1 MPRNLSKKTPSAN
14 LDISL
19 ANIAQLTRLPAERL
33 RQHLSTRHLVTTGTK
48 ATMARRLYQ
57 AIHQPPITQI
67 PTSDSTY
74 LLRQQ
79 LSPPLSL
86 PATQQ
91 SFALPPTMHTVA
103 ALQQPIALQS
113 TQQPASLPST
123 QQPIASLAEPSTTS
137 IQLPPRSVSM
147 QLPVTSLTQQSA
159 ALLQP
164 LPPPVSASSSG
175 SPDLALLFD
184 QFIRYATSTQAVP
197 SGQTAPVALSPASIE
212 DSIAVTSAH
221 LQLPS
226 FNSASRPTQPPT
238 AAYQQLI
245 PSGSS
250 HQPIT
255 GSVPLSRS
263 QLLSQSTLPVQ
274 PQQLQL
280 PQLQQT
286 QPSWLQP
293 TPAVAQHS
301 SSVLQPSMLQQVA
314 SQQCTTAAQHLPVP
328 VPVELQQQIIRG
340 EFIDFATLIHKTS
353 FVEPAQTQNDTQ
365 HYKHKPPAI
374 TSFSLWMQAWNIY
387 LSVMLTH
394 NTARALE
401 LIGYQRIITS
411 ANQSLPLKAWLQYDG
426 QFRTLAASNPHLRW
440 DLRHP
445 ELWYEAMATANTQKD
460 TKRWPCPY
468 CGAKNHFPENCPRSP
483 FRDSSQHHKPSI
495 RRAPGPAI
503 CGDFNNGQCSR
514 NICNFQHICLSC
526 KGPHPRIS
534 CPDRRSSN
542 QHQ

>member
-48 ATMARRLYQ
+48 AMMARRLYQ
-57 AIHQPPITQI
+57 AIYQPPITQI
-67 PTSDSTY
+67 PTSDSTH

-113 TQQPASLPST
+113 TQQPASLPFT

-147 QLPVTSLTQQSA
+147 QLPVTLLTQQSA

-164 LPPPVSASSSG
+164 LPPPVSASLSG

-184 QFIRYATSTQAVP
+184 QFIRNATSTQAAP
-197 SGQTAPVALSPASIE
+197 SGQTAPAALSPASIE

-226 FNSASRPTQPPT
+226 FNSASRPTRPPT
-238 AAYQQLI
+238 AAYQQPRQQLI

-274 PQQLQL
+274 SQQLQL

-301 SSVLQPSMLQQVA
+301 FSVLQPSMLQQVA
-314 SQQCTTAAQHLPVP
+314 SQQCTTAAQTP
-328 VPVELQQQIIRG
+328 
-340 EFIDFATLIHKTS
+340 
-353 FVEPAQTQNDTQ
+353 
-365 HYKHKPPAI
+365 
-374 TSFSLWMQAWNIY
+374 
-387 LSVMLTH
+387 
-394 NTARALE
+394 RASTC
-401 LIGYQRIITS
+401 R
-411 ANQSLPLKAWLQYDG
+411 A
-426 QFRTLAASNPHLRW
+426 
-440 DLRHP
+440 
-445 ELWYEAMATANTQKD
+445 ATAN
-460 TKRWPCPY
+460 
-468 CGAKNHFPENCPRSP
+468 
-483 FRDSSQHHKPSI
+483 
-495 RRAPGPAI
+495 
-503 CGDFNNGQCSR
+503 
-514 NICNFQHICLSC
+514 
-526 KGPHPRIS
+526 
-534 CPDRRSSN
+534 N
-542 QHQ
+542 QR

>member
-1 MPRNLSKKTPSAN
+1 M
-14 LDISL
+14 
-19 ANIAQLTRLPAERL
+19 
-33 RQHLSTRHLVTTGTK
+33 
-48 ATMARRLYQ
+48 
-57 AIHQPPITQI
+57 
-67 PTSDSTY
+67 
-74 LLRQQ
+74 
-79 LSPPLSL
+79 
-86 PATQQ
+86 
-91 SFALPPTMHTVA
+91 
-103 ALQQPIALQS
+103 
-113 TQQPASLPST
+113 
-123 QQPIASLAEPSTTS
+123 
-137 IQLPPRSVSM
+137 
-147 QLPVTSLTQQSA
+147 
-159 ALLQP
+159 
-164 LPPPVSASSSG
+164 SASSSG

-184 QFIRYATSTQAVP
+184 QFIRYATSTQAAP
-197 SGQTAPVALSPASIE
+197 SGQTAPAALSPASIE
-212 DSIAVTSAH
+212 DSVAVTSAH

-238 AAYQQLI
+238 AAYQQLL

-255 GSVPLSRS
+255 DSVPLPCS
-263 QLLSQSTLPVQ
+263 QQLSQSTLPVQ
-274 PQQLQL
+274 SQQLQL

-314 SQQCTTAAQHLPVP
+314 SQHCTTAAQHLPVP

-340 EFIDFATLIHKTS
+340 EFIDCAALIHKTS
-353 FVEPAQTQNDTQ
+353 FVEPAQAQNATQ
-365 HYKHKPPAI
+365 HYKHTPPAI

-411 ANQSLPLKAWLQYDG
+411 ANQSLPLKAWLQYDV
-426 QFRTLAASNPHLRW
+426 QFRTLAASNPHLRL

-468 CGAKNHFPENCPRSP
+468 CGAKNHFP
-483 FRDSSQHHKPSI
+483 
-495 RRAPGPAI
+495 
-503 CGDFNNGQCSR
+503 
-514 NICNFQHICLSC
+514 
-526 KGPHPRIS
+526 
-534 CPDRRSSN
+534 
-542 QHQ
+542 

>member
-1 MPRNLSKKTPSAN
+1 MPRNLSKKNPSAN

-57 AIHQPPITQI
+57 AIHQPPITPI

-79 LSPPLSL
+79 VSPPLSL

-159 ALLQP
+159 ASLQP

-184 QFIRYATSTQAVP
+184 QFIRYATSTQAAP

-212 DSIAVTSAH
+212 DSITVTPAH

-255 GSVPLSRS
+255 GSVTLSRS

-301 SSVLQPSMLQQVA
+301 SSVLQPLMLQQVA

-328 VPVELQQQIIRG
+328 VPVELQQQKIRG

-353 FVEPAQTQNDTQ
+353 FVEPAQTQNDI
-365 HYKHKPPAI
+365 H
-374 TSFSLWMQAWNIY
+374 NIINI
-387 LSVMLTH
+387 SP
-394 NTARALE
+394 
-401 LIGYQRIITS
+401 QP
-411 ANQSLPLKAWLQYDG
+411 LPHSPCG
-426 QFRTLAASNPHLRW
+426 C
-440 DLRHP
+440 RHG
-445 ELWYEAMATANTQKD
+445 TFT
-460 TKRWPCPY
+460 
-468 CGAKNHFPENCPRSP
+468 
-483 FRDSSQHHKPSI
+483 
-495 RRAPGPAI
+495 
-503 CGDFNNGQCSR
+503 
-514 NICNFQHICLSC
+514 CLSC
-526 KGPHPRIS
+526 LHTILHEHW
-534 CPDRRSSN
+534 SSLATSALL
-542 QHQ
+542 HQPINPSP

>member
-1 MPRNLSKKTPSAN
+1 MASRALYYINIATRMRTLRTSLMKILEVKNSIRNIMPRNLSKKTPSAN

-48 ATMARRLYQ
+48 TTMARRLYQ

-91 SFALPPTMHTVA
+91 SFALPPTMHSVA

-123 QQPIASLAEPSTTS
+123 QQPIALLAEPSTTS

-159 ALLQP
+159 ASLQQ

-184 QFIRYATSTQAVP
+184 QFIRYATSTQAAP
-197 SGQTAPVALSPASIE
+197 SGQAAPVALSPASIE

-245 PSGSS
+245 PA
-250 HQPIT
+250 PAAAN
-255 GSVPLSRS
+255 
-263 QLLSQSTLPVQ
+263 
-274 PQQLQL
+274 
-280 PQLQQT
+280 
-286 QPSWLQP
+286 
-293 TPAVAQHS
+293 TPASANPAIMAPANPRS
-301 SSVLQPSMLQQVA
+301 GTTFFLS
-314 SQQCTTAAQHLPVP
+314 TAA
-328 VPVELQQQIIRG
+328 
-340 EFIDFATLIHKTS
+340 FD
-353 FVEPAQTQNDTQ
+353 
-365 HYKHKPPAI
+365 
-374 TSFSLWMQAWNIY
+374 
-387 LSVMLTH
+387 
-394 NTARALE
+394 
-401 LIGYQRIITS
+401 
-411 ANQSLPLKAWLQYDG
+411 
-426 QFRTLAASNPHLRW
+426 
-440 DLRHP
+440 
-445 ELWYEAMATANTQKD
+445 ATA
-460 TKRWPCPY
+460 
-468 CGAKNHFPENCPRSP
+468 GS
-483 FRDSSQHHKPSI
+483 
-495 RRAPGPAI
+495 
-503 CGDFNNGQCSR
+503 
-514 NICNFQHICLSC
+514 
-526 KGPHPRIS
+526 
-534 CPDRRSSN
+534 
-542 QHQ
+542 